1 MYAVK
6 SRKPKGGLKASF
18 MVCLFA
24 LTCIILHLVFT
35 AKPTDSCIITDYLR
49 FSIQPKNKELGM
61 AEDSPFNSIS
71 VIHMTK

>member
-1 MYAVK
+1 MYAGK
-6 SRKPKGGLKASF
+6 SRKPKDGLKASF

-35 AKPTDSCIITDYLR
+35 AKPTNSCIITDYLR